1 MDRLIGVL
9 LVALSATFFGA
20 NAIFARISYDAGA
33 NPVTFLFIR
42 YLIASPV
49 MLLIMIARGFTI
61 PRGKLLVSL
70 TLIGGIGLAGT
81 TLCFYTAI
89 HLAPVNLVIVIAY
102 MYPTIVT
109 LLSTVFLRQPITGY
123 KILALLMTVVGI
135 LLTIG
140 MDSSGY
146 FLGIILAVSTAIFY
160 SLYLIFGSLSIQKAG
175 SFSAATVII
184 LACTVIYGIVLG
196 FQGPQWPMNISG
208 WVTIVASALIS
219 TVLGLITF
227 FEGLKRIDT
236 ANAAIIS
243 TFEVVVAVVLAI
255 IILGEMLTLP
265 KIFGGCLVI
274 SAVII
279 LARSEYETARA
290 KISHSISR

>member
-1 MDRLIGVL
+1 MDRLIGVF
-9 LVALSATFFGA
+9 LVALSAACFGT
-20 NAIFARISYDAGA
+20 NAIFARICYDAGA
-33 NPVTFLFIR
+33 NPATFLFIR
-42 YLIASPV
+42 FLIASPI
-49 MLLIMIARGFTI
+49 MFLIMIARGFTI

-89 HLAPVNLVIVIAY
+89 NLAPVNLVIVIAY

-109 LLSTVFLRQPITGY
+109 LLSAVFLKQPITGY
-123 KILALLMTVVGI
+123 KIAALLMTVVGI
-135 LLTIG
+135 LFTIG
-140 MDSSGY
+140 MDSGGY
-146 FLGIILAVSTAIFY
+146 FLGIIFAISTAIFY

-175 SFSAATVII
+175 PFSASTVII
-184 LACTVIYGIVLG
+184 LASTVIYGIVLG
-196 FQGPQWPMNISG
+196 FQGPQWHMNFSG
-208 WVTIVASALIS
+208 WLAIIASALIS
-219 TVLGLITF
+219 TVLGLIAF

-243 TFEVVVAVVLAI
+243 TFEVVVAVALAV
-255 IILGEMLTLP
+255 IILGETLTLP
-265 KIFGGCLVI
+265 KIFGACLVI

>member
-9 LVALSATFFGA
+9 LVALSAALFGT
-20 NAIFARISYDAGA
+20 NSIFARLAYDAGA
-33 NPVTFLFIR
+33 NPVTFLFVR

-49 MLLIMIARGFTI
+49 MLVIMIARGYAI
-61 PRGKLLVSL
+61 PRGNLLVSL
-70 TLIGGIGLAGT
+70 AMIGGVGLAGT

-109 LLSTVFLRQPITGY
+109 LLSALLLRQPITGY
-123 KILALLMTVVGI
+123 KIVALLMTVVGI
-135 LLTIG
+135 LFTIG

-146 FLGIILAVSTAIFY
+146 VLGIILAVSTAVFY
-160 SLYLIFGSLSIQKAG
+160 SFYLIFGSLSIQKAG
-175 SFSAATVII
+175 SFSASTVII

-196 FQGPQWPMNISG
+196 FKDPQWPITISG
-208 WVTIVASALIS
+208 WLSIVASALLS
-219 TVLGLITF
+219 TVLGLISF

-243 TFEVVVAVVLAI
+243 TFEVVVTVVLAI
-255 IILGEMLTLP
+255 IVLGEMLTWP

-274 SAVII
+274 FAVTI
-279 LARSEYETARA
+279 LARSEYVTAKSSEA
-290 KISHSISR
+290 STFS